1 METPWRG
8 CGTALVTPFA
18 ESGSLDEDA
27 VRRLARRQIAAGV
40 HFLVPCG
47 TTGES
52 PTLTHAEKLRV
63 VELVVAEAA
72 GRIPVLA
79 GAGGYDTRSTVALAR
94 EMAALGA
101 DGLLSVTPYYNKP
114 TQDGLYR
121 HFRTIADSVD
131 CPVVLY
137 NVPSRTGCNIAPATL
152 LRLAAAGNIAGVKE
166 ASGDLGQMCE
176 ICRTVPDDFSVLSG
190 DDAFTLAL
198 LALGGRGVISVAA
211 NEAPAEMARLVE
223 RAESGDFAAARALHE
238 RLLPLM
244 QVNFIES
251 NPIPVKAA
259 LEAMGLAPARYRLPL
274 SPASPAS
281 RERIAAVLAALGMT
295 ASGTAGNVEGRT
307 ETTGGS

>member
-1 METPWRG
+1 MDAPWRG
-8 CGTALVTPFA
+8 CGTALVTPFTA
-18 ESGSLDEDA
+18 NGELDEA
-27 VRRLARRQIAAGV
+27 SVRRLARRQIDAGV

-63 VELVVAEAA
+63 VEIVIDEA
-72 GRIPVLA
+72 GGTVPVLA

-94 EMAALGA
+94 ELAALGA

-114 TQDGLYR
+114 TQEGLYR

-131 CPVVLY
+131 RPLVLY
-137 NVPSRTGCNIAPATL
+137 NVPGRTACNIKPQTL

-176 ICRTVPDDFSVLSG
+176 ICRTAPGDFAVLSG
-190 DDAFTLAL
+190 DDTFTLAL
-198 LALGGRGVISVAA
+198 LALGGRGVISVAG
-211 NEAPAEMARLVE
+211 NEAPAAMAQLVE
-223 RAESGDFAAARALHE
+223 LGESGDFAAARAVHE

-259 LEAMGLAPARYRLPL
+259 MEVMGLAPAHYRLPL
-274 SPASPAS
+274 SPPAPAA
-281 RERIAAVLAALGMT
+281 RERIAAVLAELGM
-295 ASGTAGNVEGRT
+295 AGNAGDAETAG
-307 ETTGGS
+307 GS